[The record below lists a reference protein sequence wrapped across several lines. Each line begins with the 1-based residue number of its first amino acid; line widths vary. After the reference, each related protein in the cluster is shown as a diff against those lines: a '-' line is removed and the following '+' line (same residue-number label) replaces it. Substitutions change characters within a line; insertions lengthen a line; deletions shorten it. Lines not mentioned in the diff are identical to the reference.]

1 MTTDRGGDS
10 MSSEEITLNEEHTE
24 QNSRHLWA
32 SITEDADL
40 MIQGQDLGPTV
51 EQFWGSDLS
60 EYEWNIIVR
69 SPDIPRLIAALGGK
83 DGDNVLSLLAAR
95 CSESEEYASKS
106 FLDEHGVPAE
116 FWSRVGD

>member
-32 SITEDADL
+32 SITEDGDL
-40 MIQGQDLGPTV
+40 MIQGQDLGLAV
-51 EQFWGSDLS
+51 EGFWGLS
-60 EYEWNIIVR
+60 EYEWSIIVR
-69 SPDIPRLIAALGGK
+69 SPDIRRLIAALGGK

-106 FLDEHGVPAE
+106 FLDENGVPAE